1 MLSDSYFRKYWFF
14 FICVNTPKKQCI
26 GVCVLCMVHI
36 GYTIHNTHKKSGY
49 QKRIQCHWFHLI
61 ALCQLNEI
69 NDIESFFGI
78 KGLKEDNVETK
89 AMIVLSIF
97 SEFSYMKLYKYSIFL
112 FISSKL
118 NYKN

>member
-1 MLSDSYFRKYWFF
+1 M
-14 FICVNTPKKQCI
+14 
-26 GVCVLCMVHI
+26 
-36 GYTIHNTHKKSGY
+36 KSM
-49 QKRIQCHWFHLI
+49 R
-61 ALCQLNEI
+61 LNP
-69 NDIESFFGI
+69 FFGI

>member
-1 MLSDSYFRKYWFF
+1 MDSNNNFEQANSEINAIKDKMKELD
-14 FICVNTPKKQCI
+14 IK
-26 GVCVLCMVHI
+26 
-36 GYTIHNTHKKSGY
+36 
-49 QKRIQCHWFHLI
+49 
-61 ALCQLNEI
+61 QLNEI

-118 NYKN
+118 NYKD